1 MTHDLDIALC
11 ILPKIQPDSPTVGP
25 AVLKS
30 HCQAAGFSA
39 RVIDLNIDLFHS
51 LGKDN
56 QHYWYES
63 DDVFFKEE
71 QWSRFYAEHCEPV
84 FERWADELIGL
95 NARFI
100 GLSVFSNRSVHAAVK
115 LIELIKRRDPAQL
128 IVVGGAGTYHRQKVW
143 HKHGADF
150 WIMGDAEVS
159 LVELLG
165 GNTNHEGINNT
176 KAYQVDDLDAVLY
189 PDYGDIDFD
198 RYYWRGLDR
207 VRMAYVTGSRGCVR
221 DCTFCDVASMWP
233 KYRFRSGDNIAGEMV
248 RLREEHGIE
257 YFEFTDSLVNGSM
270 KAFRQMCE
278 SLAAYRESTGD
289 NGWTWSSQFI
299 CRSATQMTAD
309 DYRLM
314 RRSGCGLVSIG
325 IESAS
330 YSVRTHMRK
339 GFTNDDMWHT
349 FQQLKANDIRISL
362 MMMVGYPTEAS
373 DDFEETLQFLRDLAD
388 GGYFSHTTPA
398 GLPLMSTI
406 SFGPT
411 MEIYSGSPM
420 HDMQHG
426 MGITKDADGHWV
438 YGDNNIR
445 VRIIR
450 LLKSYELLSKLGHG
464 NSWWMATRRNMNLR
478 DQYRRLSGRDLP
490 DDILSYDE
498 SREYHKALE
507 MA

>member
-30 HCQAAGFSA
+30 HCREAGFSA
-39 RVIDLNIDLFHS
+39 RVIDLNIDLFRS
-51 LGKDN
+51 LGMENK
-56 QHYWYES
+56 HYWYES
-63 DDVFFKEE
+63 DDVFFKDD
-71 QWSRFYAEHCEPV
+71 QWAEFYPEHCEPV
-84 FERWADELIGL
+84 FERWADELVAM

-100 GLSVFSNRSVHAAVK
+100 GLSVFSNRSVHSAVK
-115 LIELIKRRDPAQL
+115 LIDLIKRRRPDQQ

-143 HKHGADF
+143 HRHGADY

-159 LVELLG
+159 LIELLR
-165 GNTNHEGINNT
+165 GNTTHEGINNT
-176 KAYQVDDLDAVLY
+176 KAFQVDDLDTVLY
-189 PDYGDIDFD
+189 PDYGDIDFT
-198 RYYWRGLDR
+198 RYHTEGPDPTRSVYI
-207 VRMAYVTGSRGCVR
+207 TGSRGCVR

-233 KYRFRSGDNIAGEMV
+233 KYRYRSGGNIAGEMIEV
-248 RLREEHGIE
+248 RQRHGVDL
-257 YFEFTDSLVNGSM
+257 FEFTDSLVNGSL

-278 SLAAYRESTGD
+278 SLADYRERSGDTG
-289 NGWTWSSQFI
+289 WSWSSQFI
-299 CRSATQMTAD
+299 CRSATQMTAE
-309 DYRLM
+309 DYELM

-325 IESAS
+325 IESGS

-349 FQQLKANDIRISL
+349 FSQLRRNDIRLSL
-362 MMMVGYPTEAS
+362 MMLVGYPTETVA
-373 DDFEETLQFLRDLAD
+373 DFNETLKFLEDLAS
-388 GGYFSHTTPA
+388 GGYLGDMPN
-398 GLPLMSTI
+398 GLSIISTI

-420 HDMQHG
+420 YDMQHE
-426 MGITKDADGHWV
+426 MGITRDASGHWV

-450 LLKSYELLSKLGHG
+450 LLKSYAMLTKLGYG
-464 NSWWMATRRNMNLR
+464 RNWWMATRRNMNLR
-478 DQYRRLSGRDLP
+478 EQYTKLSGRNLP

-498 SREYHKALE
+498 SLEYERAME
-507 MA
+507 VA